1 MAYLIGQFLGLLV
14 PIFTL
19 TVPFWKKKWQIL
31 LSAIAVN
38 GLMVA
43 NLLLIGQFG
52 SAALLCAVAV
62 AQSIVSMTHYFRNTP
77 VTRGENILFFV
88 LYVGLG
94 FLGMFTAPGFVPGI
108 NAQNL
113 IALLPII
120 GAVLMMFS
128 VFARGEQTTRMFLL
142 ANASVWMVYTAIIG
156 STTFFAEVGAVI
168 ADCVALYKYRGSQK
182 S

>member
-14 PIFTL
+14 PIFTI

-43 NLLLIGQFG
+43 NLILIDQFG
-52 SAALLCAVAV
+52 SAVLLCAVAV
-62 AQSIVSMTHYFRNTP
+62 VQSIVSMVHYFRNTP
-77 VTRGENILFFV
+77 VTRKENILFFV

-94 FLGMFTAPGFVPGI
+94 FVGMFTAPGFEFGFTVH
-108 NAQNL
+108 NL
-113 IALLPII
+113 IELLPIV
-120 GAVLMMFS
+120 GAVMMMLS
-128 VFARGEQTTRMFLL
+128 VFARGEQTTRKFLL
-142 ANASVWMVYTAIIG
+142 ANASIWMVYTGIIG

-168 ADCVALYKYRGSQK
+168 ADCIALYKYRGTQQK
-182 S
+182 

>member
-31 LSAIAVN
+31 ASAIAVN

-43 NLLLIGQFG
+43 NFLLIGQFG

-62 AQSIVSMTHYFRNTP
+62 VQSVISMVHYFRDTP
-77 VTRGENILFFV
+77 VKAWENALFFV

-94 FLGMFTAPGFVPGI
+94 FVGMCTAPGFVPGI
-108 NAQNL
+108 NAQNML
-113 IALLPII
+113 ELLPII
-120 GAVLMMFS
+120 GAVMMMLS
-128 VFARGEQTTRMFLL
+128 VFAKGEQTTRKFLL
-142 ANASVWMVYTAIIG
+142 ANASIWTVYTAIVG

-168 ADCVALYKYRGSQK
+168 ADCIALYKYRGTEK
-182 S
+182 